1 MTQPTGAFV
10 REFQPSDIP
19 ALNAMHNDPEVAAS
33 LLQIPFTTDAERA
46 DWVRQSPTQRTLV
59 AELDGEPVG
68 LLGLAL
74 YTRRRAHAGS
84 LGMAVRRD
92 LQGQGIGRLLLAA
105 AVDLAD
111 NWYNLR
117 RLELEVYTDNTA
129 AIRLYESFGFEIEG
143 TLRAFGFR
151 LGEYVDAYAMARL
164 HDGPSLRR

>member
-1 MTQPTGAFV
+1 MMRTSSAFI

-33 LLQIPFTTDAERA
+33 LLQVPFTTDAERA

-68 LLGLAL
+68 LLGLTL
-74 YTRRRAHAGS
+74 YTRRRAHVGS
-84 LGMAVRRD
+84 LGMAVQRD
-92 LQGQGIGRLLLAA
+92 LQGQGIGRLLLAT

-111 NWYNLR
+111 NWYTLR
-117 RLELEVYTDNTA
+117 RLEVEVYTDNA
-129 AIRLYESFGFEIEG
+129 PAIRLYESFGFEIEG

-164 HDGPSLRR
+164 HDGPPLRR

>member
-1 MTQPTGAFV
+1 MMRTSSAFI

-33 LLQIPFTTDAERA
+33 LLQVPFTTDAERA

-68 LLGLAL
+68 LLGLTL
-74 YTRRRAHAGS
+74 YTRRRAHVGS
-84 LGMAVRRD
+84 LGMAVQRD
-92 LQGQGIGRLLLAA
+92 LQGQGIGRLLLAT

-111 NWYNLR
+111 NWHTLR
-117 RLELEVYTDNTA
+117 RLEVEVYTDNA
-129 AIRLYESFGFEIEG
+129 PAIRLYESFGFEIEG

-164 HDGPSLRR
+164 HDGPPLRR

>member
-1 MTQPTGAFV
+1 MMRTSSAFI

-33 LLQIPFTTDAERA
+33 LLQVPFTTDAERA

-68 LLGLAL
+68 LLGLTL
-74 YTRRRAHAGS
+74 YTRRRAHVGS
-84 LGMAVRRD
+84 LGMAVQRD
-92 LQGQGIGRLLLAA
+92 LQGQGIGRLLLAT

-117 RLELEVYTDNTA
+117 RLELEVYTDNA
-129 AIRLYESFGFEIEG
+129 PAIRLYESFGFEIEG

-164 HDGPSLRR
+164 HDGPPLRR

>member
-1 MTQPTGAFV
+1 MMRTSSAFI

-33 LLQIPFTTDAERA
+33 LLQVPFTTDAERA

-68 LLGLAL
+68 LLGLTL
-74 YTRRRAHAGS
+74 YTRRRAHVGS
-84 LGMAVRRD
+84 LGMAVQRD

-117 RLELEVYTDNTA
+117 RLELEVYTDNA
-129 AIRLYESFGFEIEG
+129 PAIRLYESFGFEIEG

-164 HDGPSLRR
+164 HDGPPLRR